1 MENITLSII
10 GQRVLLDVLKERTD
24 ILKMEVFFFE
34 NLDCY
39 FNLLRK
45 NIKKDILVV
54 GFSNFEVIEKS
65 DYKITNPIIYL
76 TENSNKFNY
85 ITKFYRKM

>member
-10 GQRVLLDVLKERTD
+10 GQRVLLDVLKERKD

-34 NLDCY
+34 NLDYY
-39 FNLLRK
+39 FNLLKK

-54 GFSNFEVIEKS
+54 DFSNFEVIEKS
-65 DYKITNPIIYL
+65 DYKILRKKII
-76 TENSNKFNY
+76 FF
-85 ITKFYRKM
+85 IF